1 MITARAT
8 GVLVKI
14 AVSTGGSGYSSVP
27 SVQLTGVP
35 VGPGAP
41 GAIAIMSGT
50 RVESIHVTARGA
62 GLTQNPTVTVV
73 GGGGSGAAATAYAY
87 TGTLRPVSFYKG
99 RYNDLYGVDG
109 MGRGFRWDGAAATVD
124 PIGLVKPQTPPTITA
139 VTATDKQV
147 ASVQL
152 INEGAGYFE
161 PPSVSFTG
169 GGGSGAGA
177 RAQVFN
183 GRVISLQL
191 TTAGSGYTS
200 SPEVTI
206 SGGVGGGAT
215 LTVGVT
221 GSVDNVQITAQGS
234 GYTNAGSQ
242 RATMTIA
249 GDGISDAVGEV
260 LVSTAGEVTGVNL
273 ISAGTGAT
281 GTAVTVAI
289 SGGGGASGASAVVN
303 MSYRV
308 GSVGVSDGGSGFF
321 VPPIITVLPAA
332 GDTTGSGAA
341 VTCSVAAGVIQ
352 SCSVLA
358 GGQYSAPPSALVLNT
373 SAEAMATLSAAME
386 GEYRCCY
393 RYIDATPVDQA
404 GPKASS
410 ISDLKTVTGTN
421 GSFTWAIDTTNAD
434 ARATAVEL
442 WRTTADQSVVLFRV
456 ATIQRANWASTYS
469 DTLTDKQLTD
479 TTRDGYG
486 LMPLTLP
493 SGQVNA
499 RRFEIPPPEFAV
511 ACMFQDRAW
520 YALDVTGERP
530 NTLFYSEVDEPESV
544 PQVNELILQENIADS
559 DKIVGLIPFGT
570 QLLVAQQAHLY
581 SVSYVAQPVIDA
593 SIRLVSYRGVLNNAC
608 WSVLG
613 GVVFLVDSY
622 GMYAFDGSSEQAVSV
637 AVDNYWRDG
646 VIDFSKA
653 DTFHVSADLTS
664 KIVRFFYCKSSDS
677 EPTRALCYCTAT
689 KAWWEETYNTARTA
703 SCSALL
709 GQKMTPVFGL
719 SSGGI
724 VKESGL
730 SDSGTAIPYQYKT
743 GALPLSNE
751 KGSRAISVLYNPTT
765 NDANL
770 GVRLYYNNSD
780 TARPNAI
787 ASDRGSGFTTTTGST
802 EAVINQKL
810 SRSALGDA
818 TGLARAYYSGRVDDM
833 SAGGDRHV
841 SVELAGSQAGA
852 SSTDDVVIRGVI
864 IEGAG

>member
-1 MITARAT
+1 MITART
-8 GVLVKI
+8 
-14 AVSTGGSGYSSVP
+14 TGGV
-27 SVQLTGVP
+27 VKVVVTTG
-35 VGPGAP
+35 
-41 GAIAIMSGT
+41 GT
-50 RVESIHVTARGA
+50 NYTTPPAVT
-62 GLTQNPTVTVV
+62 LS
-73 GGGGSGAAATAYAY
+73 GGGGTGATAYAVLANGRVDSVVVKNAGTGYTSNPSVSFAGSSGAAATAYAY

-99 RYNDLYGVDG
+99 RYNDLYGIDG
-109 MGRGFRWDGAAATVD
+109 MGRGFRWDGAASTVS
-124 PIGLVKPQTPPTITA
+124 PIGIAKPQRAPTVTA
-139 VTATDKQV
+139 VAATAKQV
-147 ASVQL
+147 ASIQL
-152 INEGAGYFE
+152 INEGAGYYE
-161 PPSVSFTG
+161 PPSVTLSG

-177 RAQVFN
+177 KAQVFN
-183 GRVISLQL
+183 GRVISVQL

-200 SPEVTI
+200 SPEVKI
-206 SGGVGGGAT
+206 SGGVGNGAA

-221 GSVDNVQITAQGS
+221 GSIDNVQITAQGS
-234 GYTNAGSQ
+234 GYTNSGTQ
-242 RATMTIA
+242 RATVAFNGA
-249 GDGISDAVGEV
+249 GITGAVGEV

-281 GTAVTVAI
+281 TTGVTASIA
-289 SGGGGASGASAVVN
+289 GGGAATGASAVVN
-303 MSYRV
+303 MTYRV
-308 GSVGVSDGGSGFF
+308 ATVGVSNGGTGFY

-341 VTCSVAAGVIQ
+341 VTCSVSTGVIQ

-358 GGQYSAPPSALVLNT
+358 GGQYSEPPTALVLNT

-393 RYIDATPVDQA
+393 RYIDDTPVEQA

-410 ISDLKTVTGTN
+410 ISDLRTVTGTN
-421 GSFTWAIDTTNAD
+421 GSFTWAIDTANAD

-469 DTLTDKQLTD
+469 DSLTDKQLTD
-479 TTRDGYG
+479 TTREGYG
-486 LMPLTLP
+486 LMPITLP

-499 RRFEIPPPEFAV
+499 RRFEIPPPEFGV

-544 PQVNELILQENIADS
+544 PQVNEIILQENISDS
-559 DKIVGLIPFGT
+559 DRIVGLIPFGT
-570 QLLVAQQAHLY
+570 QLIVAQQAHLY

-646 VIDFSKA
+646 IIDFSKA
-653 DTFHVSADLTS
+653 DKFHVAADLTS
-664 KIVRFFYCKSSDS
+664 KIVRFFYCKATDS

-780 TARPNAI
+780 TPRPNAI

-810 SRSALGDA
+810 TRSSLGDA

-841 SVELAGSQAGA
+841 SVELAGSQAGT

>member
-1 MITARAT
+1 MK
-8 GVLVKI
+8 VV
-14 AVSTGGSGYSSVP
+14 
-27 SVQLTGVP
+27 
-35 VGPGAP
+35 
-41 GAIAIMSGT
+41 
-50 RVESIHVTARGA
+50 VTAG
-62 GLTQNPTVTVV
+62 GTNYTNPPTVTLS
-73 GGGGSGAAATAYAY
+73 GGGGSGATAYAVLANGRVDSVVVKNAGTGYTSNPSVSFSGSSGAAGTAYAY

-99 RYNDLYGVDG
+99 RYNDLYGIDG
-109 MGRGFRWDGAAATVD
+109 MGRGFRWDGAASTVT
-124 PIGLVKPQTPPTITA
+124 PIGLAKPQKAPTITA
-139 VTATDKQV
+139 NAASAKQV
-147 ASVQL
+147 ASLQL
-152 INEGAGYFE
+152 INEGAGYYE
-161 PPSVSFTG
+161 PPSVTFSG

-177 RAQVFN
+177 KAQVFN

-200 SPEVTI
+200 TPIVAF
-206 SGGVGGGAT
+206 SGGVGSGAT
-215 LTVGVT
+215 LNVGVT
-221 GSVDNVQITAQGS
+221 GSVAGVDVTSLGS
-234 GYTNAGSQ
+234 GYTSAGSQ
-242 RATMTIA
+242 RATVTLA
-249 GDGISDAVGEV
+249 GGGISGAVGEV
-260 LVSTAGEVTGVNL
+260 IVSTAGEVTGISL

-281 GTAVTVAI
+281 TSLVTAAI
-289 SGGGGASGASAVVN
+289 SGGIGSGASAAVR
-303 MSYRV
+303 MAYRV
-308 GSVGVSDGGSGFF
+308 GSVTVGHSGSGFF
-321 VPPIITVLPAA
+321 VPPIITILPAA
-332 GDTTGSGAA
+332 ADTTGSGAA
-341 VTCSVAAGVIQ
+341 VTCTVASGGIDT
-352 SCSVLA
+352 CSVLA
-358 GGQYSAPPSALVLNT
+358 GGQYSEPPSALVLNT
-373 SAEAMATLSAAME
+373 SAEAMATLSAAMD
-386 GEYRCCY
+386 GEYKCCY
-393 RYIDATPVDQA
+393 RYIDDTPVEQA

-410 ISDLKTVTGTN
+410 ISDLKTVTGAN
-421 GSFTWAIDTTNAD
+421 GSFAWAIDTTNAD
-434 ARATAVEL
+434 TRATAVEL

-469 DTLTDKQLTD
+469 DNLTDKQLTD
-479 TTRDGYG
+479 TTREGYG
-486 LMPLTLP
+486 LMPITLP

-499 RRFEIPPPEFAV
+499 RRFEIPPPEFGV

-613 GVVFLVDSY
+613 DVVFLVDSY

-653 DTFHVSADLTS
+653 EKFHVSADLTS
-664 KIVRFFYCKSSDS
+664 KIVRFFYCKSADS
-677 EPTRALCYCTAT
+677 EPTRALCYCTST

-780 TARPNAI
+780 TPRPNAI

-841 SVELAGSQAGA
+841 SVELAGSQAGTT
-852 SSTDDVVIRGVI
+852 STDDVVIRGVI

>member
-1 MITARAT
+1 MITARTT
-8 GVLVKI
+8 GVLVKV

-27 SVQLTGVP
+27 SVQFSGAP
-35 VGPGAP
+35 SGPGAP
-41 GAIAIMSGT
+41 SAIAIMAGT
-50 RVESIHVTARGA
+50 RVESIHVTARGY
-62 GLTQNPTVTVV
+62 GFTQNPTVALV
-73 GGGGSGAAATAYAY
+73 GGAGSGAAATAYAY

-109 MGRGFRWDGAAATVD
+109 MGRGFRWDGAAANVD
-124 PIGLVKPQTPPTITA
+124 PIGLVKPQKSPTITA
-139 VTATDKQV
+139 VAAANKQV

-161 PPSVSFTG
+161 PPAVSFSG
-169 GGGSGAGA
+169 GGGTGAGA

-200 SPEVTI
+200 SPEVAI
-206 SGGVGGGAT
+206 AGGVGNGAA

-221 GSVDNVQITAQGS
+221 GVVNNVQITAQGS
-234 GYTNAGSQ
+234 GYTSAGSQ

-249 GDGISDAVGEV
+249 GDGISGAVGEV
-260 LVSTAGEVTGVNL
+260 LISSAGEVTGVNL

-281 GTAVTVAI
+281 GTGVTVAI
-289 SGGGGASGASAVVN
+289 SGGGAATGASAVVN

-308 GSVGVSDGGSGFF
+308 GSVGVSNGGTGFF

-341 VTCSVAAGVIQ
+341 VTCSVSTGVIQ

-358 GGQYSAPPSALVLNT
+358 GGQYSEPPTALVLNT

-456 ATIQRANWASTYS
+456 ATIQRASWASTYPDS
-469 DTLTDKQLTD
+469 LTDKQLTD
-479 TTRDGYG
+479 TGREGYG
-486 LMPLTLP
+486 LMPITLP

-499 RRFEIPPPEFAV
+499 RRFEVPPPEFAV

-544 PQVNELILQENIADS
+544 PQVNEIILQENIADS

-593 SIRLVSYRGVLNNAC
+593 SIRLVSYRGALNNAC
-608 WSVLG
+608 CAVLG

-622 GMYAFDGSSEQAVSV
+622 GMYAFDGSSEEAVSV
-637 AVDNYWRDG
+637 AVDDYWRG
-646 VIDFSKA
+646 GIIDFSKA
-653 DTFHVSADLTS
+653 DKFHVSADLTS
-664 KIVRFFYCKSSDS
+664 KIVRLFYCKSSDS
-677 EPTRALCYCTAT
+677 EPIRALCYCTST

-703 SCSALL
+703 SCTALL
-709 GQKMTPVFGL
+709 GQKMTPIFGL

-730 SDSGTAIPYQYKT
+730 SDSGTAIPYQYRT
-743 GALPLSNE
+743 GAIPLSNE

-765 NDANL
+765 NNANL

-787 ASDRGSGFTTTTGST
+787 ASDRGSGFTTATGST
-802 EAVINQKL
+802 EAVVNQKL
-810 SRSALGDA
+810 ARSALGDA

-841 SVELAGSQAGA
+841 SVELAGSQAGTT
-852 SSTDDVVIRGVI
+852 STDDVVIRGLL